1 MRRPIVVFGS
11 VALLAACAMGDGGG
25 ETGVP
30 GYRVSVPGAFV
41 GRFPPNPFD
50 PAAEVLIE
58 GASGMTV
65 AGEEGVFVLDR
76 LGKQVFHVDRNA
88 NLRDGF
94 GRPGEGPGEF
104 QSPVSIGLDPG
115 GDAWIS
121 DPVLGRFARFR
132 AGGDLRDEWSTPWP
146 VTNFGVLHDGA
157 LIYPTVGLGT
167 LLAVQSDTALREL
180 DIDAAL
186 IPGGIGAHPMERLM
200 GGALRFFPLGPD
212 TLLMFQ
218 NRNSKLFGAWRVAF
232 DASRERITDVAPW
245 PLPAWI
251 VDATEDGDAMAEME
265 QQGERM
271 RVSEIVPFN
280 SVRVVDDQLWL
291 VTGLIDDVLA
301 ASIPLVEGDSASVVL
316 PPETAIDCL
325 MDVAVLGDR
334 IAVLCPTELR
344 IYELDRV
351 PSQRFELP

>member
-65 AGEEGVFVLDR
+65 AREEGVFVLDR

-88 NLRDGF
+88 NLRARF
-94 GRPGEGPGEF
+94 GDPGEGPGEF
-104 QSPVSIGLDPG
+104 QAPVSIGLDPG

-121 DPVLGRFARFR
+121 DPALGRVARFG
-132 AGGDLRDEWSTPWP
+132 AGGELRDEWSTPWP

-157 LIYPTVGLGT
+157 LIYPTVGFGT
-167 LLAVQSDTALREL
+167 LLAVQSDTVLREL

-200 GGALRFFPLGPD
+200 GGALQFFPVGSD

-232 DASRERITDVAPW
+232 DASRTRVADIATW

-251 VDATEDGDAMAEME
+251 VDATEAGEAMAEAE
-265 QQGERM
+265 QVGERR

-301 ASIPLVEGDSASVVL
+301 ASIPLVEGDSALVVL

-325 MDVAVLGDR
+325 LDVAVLGDR
-334 IAVLCPTELR
+334 LAVLCPTELR
-344 IYELDRV
+344 MYELDRV
-351 PSQRFELP
+351 PSQRFKRP